1 MSLPSTMTNTL
12 STEELR
18 LIDTLW
24 RAANHLSVGQIY
36 LLTSGSE
43 CRPGRRTA

>member
-18 LIDTLW
+18 LIDAYW
-24 RAANHLSVGQIY
+24 RAANYLSVGQIY
-36 LLTSGSE
+36 LLD
-43 CRPGRRTA
+43 